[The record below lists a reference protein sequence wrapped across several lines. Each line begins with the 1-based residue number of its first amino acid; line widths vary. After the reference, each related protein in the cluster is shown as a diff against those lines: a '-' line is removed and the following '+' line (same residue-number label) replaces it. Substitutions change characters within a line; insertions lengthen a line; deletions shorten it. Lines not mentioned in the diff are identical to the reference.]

1 MYSLLTYLLSRI
13 MTSPYAPAM
22 TASALGNVVCITFSF
37 FCHKLFV
44 FRTKGNVLKE
54 YCRAVVVYSGAWL
67 VSFPLLPVLIAALNH
82 VVGPQAYVP
91 YLAGAILTAGTVV
104 VSFFGHK
111 KFTFAQ
117 ATIDYPQPREPLHA
131 TAGRDTPPDC

>member
-1 MYSLLTYLLSRI
+1 MVRFLIVGAGNTLFAYGVYSLLTYLLTRI

-22 TASALGNVVCITFSF
+22 TASALGTVVCITFSF

-44 FRTKGNVLKE
+44 FRTKGNLLKE
-54 YCRAVVVYSGAWL
+54 YCRAVVVYSSTSL
-67 VSFPLLPVLIAALNH
+67 VGFLLLPVLIAALNH
-82 VVGPQAYVP
+82 VVAPQAHVP

-111 KFTFAQ
+111 KIHVRTS
-117 ATIDYPQPREPLHA
+117 YN
-131 TAGRDTPPDC
+131 